1 MSVELFSVPIAAI
14 FARELLEASI
24 IIGQYRTLVQRS
36 DVWDE
41 ARKPVALKM
50 IWFCAGCAAA
60 FAILLNVVVAIILA
74 VLGNKLDKT
83 AAIVIE
89 GVSKVVAAF
98 CILQLSLKVPKWLSV
113 GPYGDIDTKKTLGVT
128 DRELYFNVTWN
139 IWREVAEIGVFLI
152 PFFLQGDLEMIP
164 ISALVGVIIGVGLGA
179 LVYVALRFTK
189 QKIAL
194 AVAMSVIT
202 GWLACGLFTGGM
214 HEFEEVLG
222 ETPSVF
228 YMPGCESEES
238 CTFWHHKKFP
248 GAFIKPFGYSH
259 HPSVLQMVSFWLF
272 AAFLILMHTAKYK
285 LAQRRAKQG
294 STKDSNEVI
303 TGAVD
308 AKEGDS
314 KEHVDVVVG
323 TVDAEKIDSKEHVNV
338 DAK

>member
-1 MSVELFSVPIAAI
+1 MSAELFSVPIAAI

-50 IWFCAGCAAA
+50 IWVCAGCASAV
-60 FAILLNVVVAIILA
+60 AILLNIVVAIILA
-74 VLGNKLDKT
+74 ALGNKLDNT
-83 AAIVIE
+83 AAEVIE

-113 GPYGDIDTKKTLGVT
+113 GPYGDIDSKKTLGVT

-164 ISALVGVIIGVGLGA
+164 LSALVGVIIGVGLGA

-228 YMPGCESEES
+228 YMPGCKSKAT

-248 GAFIKPFGYSH
+248 CSFIKPLGYSH
-259 HPSVLQMVSFWLF
+259 KPSVLQIFSFWLF
-272 AAFLILMHTAKYK
+272 TAFLILMHTVKYQ
-285 LAQRRAKQG
+285 LAQRKASQG
-294 STKDSNEVI
+294 
-303 TGAVD
+303 GR
-308 AKEGDS
+308 KEGEVS
-314 KEHVDVVVG
+314 
-323 TVDAEKIDSKEHVNV
+323 DA
-338 DAK
+338 A